1 MRLATFIA
9 TLLVVLACSATTRA
23 GTYDTGASDSEIKI
37 GQTMPYSGPASSY
50 SVQAQVE
57 AAYFKSIN
65 EKGGIRGRK
74 ITLISLDDAYSP
86 PKTVEQTR
94 KLVEQEEVLFIYG
107 DIGTATNKAVHKY
120 LNSRQ
125 VPQIL
130 IQTGAAGWNEPKRF
144 PWTMAFYP
152 DYRFEA
158 SIYGKYTLETKPD
171 AKVAILYQ
179 NEDAGRDFA
188 NGFKEGLGDKAKSMV
203 VAELSYES
211 TDPTIDSSIVTLRS
225 SGADVLF
232 MATTPKFGAQAIRK
246 NYDIGWKPLSFIA
259 SVSSSIGAVL
269 EPAGLDKS
277 VGLISAVA
285 FKTPSDPAW
294 ANDKDMLDYLAFM
307 KTAGMENKISDSS
320 AVYGYVS
327 AILMTQIL
335 DRCGDVLSRAN
346 VMAQVASI
354 PDETLPMLLPSITI
368 KTTPE
373 DFSPFKSLRLQRFDG
388 KSWVVFGDPI
398 RP

>member
-1 MRLATFIA
+1 
-9 TLLVVLACSATTRA
+9 
-23 GTYDTGASDSEIKI
+23 
-37 GQTMPYSGPASSY
+37 
-50 SVQAQVE
+50 
-57 AAYFKSIN
+57 
-65 EKGGIRGRK
+65 
-74 ITLISLDDAYSP
+74 
-86 PKTVEQTR
+86 
-94 KLVEQEEVLFIYG
+94 
-107 DIGTATNKAVHKY
+107 
-120 LNSRQ
+120 
-125 VPQIL
+125 
-130 IQTGAAGWNEPKRF
+130 
-144 PWTMAFYP
+144 
-152 DYRFEA
+152 
-158 SIYGKYTLETKPD
+158 
-171 AKVAILYQ
+171 
-179 NEDAGRDFA
+179 
-188 NGFKEGLGDKAKSMV
+188 MV